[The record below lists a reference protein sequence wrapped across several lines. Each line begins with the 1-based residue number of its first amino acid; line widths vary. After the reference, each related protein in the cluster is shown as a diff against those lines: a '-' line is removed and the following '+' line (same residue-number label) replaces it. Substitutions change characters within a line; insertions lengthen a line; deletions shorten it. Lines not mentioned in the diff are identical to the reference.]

1 MKNFEYI
8 VDSESEGMR
17 IDRYIKR
24 KFKNKPLSKIFQALR
39 KGDVKVGGKKVKDL
53 GAVSG
58 RM

>member
-24 KFKNKPLSKIFQALR
+24 KFKNESLSKIFQALR
-39 KGDVKVGGKKVKDL
+39 KSEGKL
-53 GAVSG
+53 
-58 RM
+58 